1 MKWKKRV
8 FAPRWIVCR
17 WMADVIKLNRELC
30 NGFLLFYID
39 EPLPCSTRKTLL
51 EHRKAIIG
59 NKHPLGD
66 GIRRIEDI
74 SKKHFASRSQHL
86 KFVIFG
92 VATVER
98 RHHHHHRHHDRHRR
112 IYFSIIHSRGGCH
125 GAAAETDATK
135 HLPKQICHLFN
146 AWLDNENPSL
156 CDSQHI

>member
-1 MKWKKRV
+1 
-8 FAPRWIVCR
+8 
-17 WMADVIKLNRELC
+17 MADVIKLNRKLC

-39 EPLPCSTRKTLL
+39 EPLPCGTRKTLL

-74 SKKHFASRSQHL
+74 SQKHFASGSQHL

-92 VATVER
+92 VAALEC
-98 RHHHHHRHHDRHRR
+98 RHHDRHRH
-112 IYFSIIHSRGGCH
+112 IYFSIIHSRGGSY
-125 GAAAETDATK
+125 GAAAETDATQ

-146 AWLDNENPSL
+146 A
-156 CDSQHI
+156 